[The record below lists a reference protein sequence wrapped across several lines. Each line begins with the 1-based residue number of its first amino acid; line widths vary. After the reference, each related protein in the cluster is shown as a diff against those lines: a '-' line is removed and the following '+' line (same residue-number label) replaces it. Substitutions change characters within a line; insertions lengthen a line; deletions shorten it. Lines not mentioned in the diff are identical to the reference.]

1 MVSANKQPNK
11 MSQFQLPSMQTRFL
25 TSQMNKRSIEREMAR
40 RKRLALEHAR
50 QSMERSKR
58 RETNR
63 KNRARSL
70 MNADDIFREN
80 MLKLIEADRADREA
94 AQTEETAL
102 DRLLASRQ
110 IGVNNRAFVEE
121 LSVKLQ
127 VFDTNDLLMTRR
139 EKLETIL
146 NIFRF
151 INRGR
156 CLEDFIC
163 NKLRMP
169 ALSETENSF
178 SLILVIYLK
187 IRELESGLTHNDGEL
202 EIVLRWEMNATKKII
217 DPMIRGVM
225 DEAAFKCDNNLKMY
239 RTVLSMI

>member
-1 MVSANKQPNK
+1 
-11 MSQFQLPSMQTRFL
+11 MSQIQLPSMQTRFL
-25 TSQMNKRSIEREMAR
+25 ASQMNKRSIEREMAR

-50 QSMERSKR
+50 QSMERSNR

-63 KNRARSL
+63 KNRERSL
-70 MNADDIFREN
+70 MNADDIFRDN
-80 MLKLIEADRADREA
+80 MLKLVEADRADREA

-110 IGVNNRAFVEE
+110 IGAKNRAFVEE

-127 VFDTNDLLMTRR
+127 VFDTDSLLMPRR
-139 EKLETIL
+139 EKLKNIL
-146 NIFRF
+146 NIFSF
-151 INRGR
+151 MNRGR

-163 NKLRMP
+163 DKLRMP
-169 ALSETENSF
+169 AHSETENSF

-187 IRELESGLTHNDGEL
+187 IRELESCLTHNDGEL
-202 EIVLRWEMNATKKII
+202 EIPLGWEMDATKKMI

-225 DEAAFKCDNNLKMY
+225 DEASFKCDKNLKMY
-239 RTVLSMI
+239 RTVISMI